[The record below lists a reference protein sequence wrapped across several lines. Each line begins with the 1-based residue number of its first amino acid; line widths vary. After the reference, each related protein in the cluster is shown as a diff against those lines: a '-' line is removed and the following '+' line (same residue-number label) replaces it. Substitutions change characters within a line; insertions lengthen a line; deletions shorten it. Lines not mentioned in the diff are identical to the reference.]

1 MPLGIEDELEP
12 PELPPGRLEELPPDW
27 PELPPELPELLPEL
41 PPDGEDVA
49 LGTLGEED
57 CCSGHP
63 PIRKAETAPRAA
75 TRSAATR
82 SRF

>member
-1 MPLGIEDELEP
+1 MPPGIEDELEP
-12 PELPPGRLEELPPDW
+12 PELPPGMLEELPPDW
-27 PELPPELPELLPEL
+27 PELPELPEL
-41 PPDGEDVA
+41 PPDGEDVG

-75 TRSAATR
+75 TRIAATR